1 VIVSRVIYVNLRVA
15 PRGSGLCEVRAVNTI
30 IRALFQQRRTGGGR
44 NDTTMLTHGT
54 RARGN
59 AHVTH
64 TRKRDRRTRYQ
75 ETGTISASGTSE
87 RDANDEKSHSRA
99 SRTTR
104 SESARRETDRHRDIM
119 RRVGDRESRPRH
131 ATACPASLAISS
143 DNGSTNGHERRYTWN
158 EDPARGG
165 SRRMDARGSRE
176 IPAAVINSR
185 NDTVRLAFYAT

>member
-30 IRALFQQRRTGGGR
+30 IRALFQQRRTGDGR

-54 RARGN
+54 RARN

-87 RDANDEKSHSRA
+87 RDANDEKSHRKARGARRIIIATSCVALAIA
-99 SRTTR
+99 SRLDTR
-104 SESARRETDRHRDIM
+104 QRVRHR
-119 RRVGDRESRPRH
+119 SRFP
-131 ATACPASLAISS
+131 S
-143 DNGSTNGHERRYTWN
+143 DNGSTNGHERLKMKIPRAADLGEWMLA
-158 EDPARGG
+158 AREKFL
-165 SRRMDARGSRE
+165 R
-176 IPAAVINSR
+176 P
-185 NDTVRLAFYAT
+185 